1 MSTENANKDLTDSR
15 DVYCKICSS
24 CGEEGCCIPTIC
36 QNHKDGMYCESNL
49 MAMKIAYCTLRDF
62 YNWLCE
68 NKSANKNIIDKLN
81 EIEDKVEVEFST
93 QS

>member
-1 MSTENANKDLTDSR
+1 MSTDNENKDLTDNI

-36 QNHKDGMYCESNL
+36 QNHKDGKYCESNL
-49 MAMKIAYCTLRDF
+49 MVMKIAYCTLRDF
-62 YNWLCE
+62 YNWLYE
-68 NKSANKNIIDKLN
+68 NESANKNIIDKLN
-81 EIEDKVEVEFST
+81 EIEDKVEVEFNT